1 MRLIF
6 FINLLILQIII
17 LEGCVDIKDEAPKF
31 RTLTLNLFKN
41 DSNSRN
47 LRTNEDITLGIQREL
62 IKVVQESEIFSTEPS
77 KLTKIYDSS
86 TTNLSTNEVSLSIP
100 LGIPVKL
107 FAYRYQ
113 EDFGTIQNK
122 ITKNIPVS
130 FGKSNTFIIKEDT
143 KSLTITLVISP
154 NGIPGLIVEKNDNIT
169 SDGGGTSSFQISLK
183 THPSA
188 DVTIPINTNF
198 SGVLLSQKNL
208 EFTPLNWSKPQ
219 KIYLIGIEN
228 SLIKKSQNYNVI
240 IGNIITNDFDYSK
253 IVTNDLIFNHQIVSK
268 PILKEINPISSLIN
282 FNSPDYTFS
291 SSKPGTIQYGGSCSS
306 DNTSAQSDNNTITFN
321 ALSDGEY
328 SNCSITVTDPA
339 GNTSDNLSVRAFTID
354 TVTPQLV
361 SVTFDNGTSISSD
374 NLSVLAGGFKV
385 TFNEAMKASS
395 MQVNDGSTGDI
406 KINCN
411 SANTLRLGAD
421 NTTTP
426 GQNQCRE
433 LAQMSSSDNL
443 SWTTLIRA
451 FGNSHCPVTDNLTGT
466 PSGTCAATL
475 NPGTNYKLKLAT
487 GMTDLAGN
495 ALASENTTLFRTRK
509 TPSIISTFPDNASDN
524 TSVYLA
530 PRFHFDSSMQP
541 NSFIDNVSVTVDCV
555 PNPTSGSDCDFSSS
569 YDSTADNL
577 TVNPTGSWPDNTTIT
592 VTIKGRNGNFP
603 YSGIYEATDGIFMPS
618 DYVMNFKTSVIDNT
632 SSDNLSH
639 GLVAFYR
646 FNGNANDET
655 NNASH
660 GTVSGATLTS
670 GKDNISNTAYSFDGN
685 TDKITIANNS
695 LFNFNVSDNLSFSV
709 WVYPKAFEN
718 LNGIFSKYQSTGD
731 NDIYLRIND
740 SSGGIKF
747 GSDLGSVIIPNALK
761 LNEWQNISITNSN
774 GNTKLYVNGIL
785 KGNGTISWN
794 QTTNYFSIG
803 CDYCVDGSSDTS
815 RFFDGKIDKLRI
827 YNRIL
832 TSAEINL
839 LNSSDNTTGLG
850 EWAHW
855 TLDDI
860 SGSDNVSSRDLTV
873 TGTPI
878 IDNGSWSLNE
888 NARGEYIL
896 QSGDNL
902 DNFSLSIRFRIGTNA
917 SNYDSIFSTEES
929 PGKEGSWQIGM
940 SGNDMKFSSTDSS
953 YAFTLSRNIW
963 HHLVLTKSETNQINI
978 YANNIHLDT
987 LTLTNWSMSR
997 LRVGTNRNTDNLWI
1011 GDIDDVRIYDYVLD
1025 SKDINKLYHNY

>member
-1 MRLIF
+1 M
-6 FINLLILQIII
+6 
-17 LEGCVDIKDEAPKF
+17 
-31 RTLTLNLFKN
+31 
-41 DSNSRN
+41 S
-47 LRTNEDITLGIQREL
+47 
-62 IKVVQESEIFSTEPS
+62 
-77 KLTKIYDSS
+77 
-86 TTNLSTNEVSLSIP
+86 
-100 LGIPVKL
+100 
-107 FAYRYQ
+107 
-113 EDFGTIQNK
+113 
-122 ITKNIPVS
+122 
-130 FGKSNTFIIKEDT
+130 
-143 KSLTITLVISP
+143 
-154 NGIPGLIVEKNDNIT
+154 
-169 SDGGGTSSFQISLK
+169 
-183 THPSA
+183 
-188 DVTIPINTNF
+188 
-198 SGVLLSQKNL
+198 
-208 EFTPLNWSKPQ
+208 
-219 KIYLIGIEN
+219 
-228 SLIKKSQNYNVI
+228 
-240 IGNIITNDFDYSK
+240 
-253 IVTNDLIFNHQIVSK
+253 
-268 PILKEINPISSLIN
+268 
-282 FNSPDYTFS
+282 
-291 SSKPGTIQYGGSCSS
+291 
-306 DNTSAQSDNNTITFN
+306 
-321 ALSDGEY
+321 
-328 SNCSITVTDPA
+328 
-339 GNTSDNLSVRAFTID
+339 
-354 TVTPQLV
+354 PQLV

-555 PNPTSGSDCDFSSS
+555 PNPTSGSDCGFSSS

-577 TVNPTGSWPDNTTIT
+577 TVNPKGSWPDNTTIT
-592 VTIKGRNGNFP
+592 VIIKGRNGNFP

-695 LFNFNVSDNLSFSV
+695 LFNFNVGDNLSFSV

-860 SGSDNVSSRDLTV
+860 SGSDNVSSRNLTV

-963 HHLVLTKSETNQINI
+963 HHLVLTKSENNQINI

>member
-47 LRTNEDITLGIQREL
+47 LRTNEGFTLGIQREL
-62 IKVVQESEIFSTEPS
+62 IIVVQESEIFSTEPS

-240 IGNIITNDFDYSK
+240 IGNIITNDYDYSK
-253 IVTNDLIFNHQIVSK
+253 IATNDLIFNHQIVSK

-321 ALSDGEY
+321 TLSDGEY

-354 TVTPQLV
+354 TVSPQLV

-466 PSGTCAATL
+466 PSGTCAASL

-555 PNPTSGSDCDFSSS
+555 PNPTSGSDCGFSSS

-603 YSGIYEATDGIFMPS
+603 YSGIYEAIDGIFMPS

-761 LNEWQNISITNSN
+761 LNEWQNISITKSN
-774 GNTKLYVNGIL
+774 GNTNFYVNGIL

>member
-1 MRLIF
+1 
-6 FINLLILQIII
+6 
-17 LEGCVDIKDEAPKF
+17 
-31 RTLTLNLFKN
+31 
-41 DSNSRN
+41 
-47 LRTNEDITLGIQREL
+47 
-62 IKVVQESEIFSTEPS
+62 
-77 KLTKIYDSS
+77 
-86 TTNLSTNEVSLSIP
+86 
-100 LGIPVKL
+100 
-107 FAYRYQ
+107 
-113 EDFGTIQNK
+113 
-122 ITKNIPVS
+122 
-130 FGKSNTFIIKEDT
+130 
-143 KSLTITLVISP
+143 
-154 NGIPGLIVEKNDNIT
+154 
-169 SDGGGTSSFQISLK
+169 
-183 THPSA
+183 
-188 DVTIPINTNF
+188 
-198 SGVLLSQKNL
+198 
-208 EFTPLNWSKPQ
+208 
-219 KIYLIGIEN
+219 
-228 SLIKKSQNYNVI
+228 
-240 IGNIITNDFDYSK
+240 
-253 IVTNDLIFNHQIVSK
+253 
-268 PILKEINPISSLIN
+268 
-282 FNSPDYTFS
+282 
-291 SSKPGTIQYGGSCSS
+291 
-306 DNTSAQSDNNTITFN
+306 
-321 ALSDGEY
+321 
-328 SNCSITVTDPA
+328 
-339 GNTSDNLSVRAFTID
+339 
-354 TVTPQLV
+354 
-361 SVTFDNGTSISSD
+361 
-374 NLSVLAGGFKV
+374 
-385 TFNEAMKASS
+385 
-395 MQVNDGSTGDI
+395 
-406 KINCN
+406 
-411 SANTLRLGAD
+411 
-421 NTTTP
+421 
-426 GQNQCRE
+426 
-433 LAQMSSSDNL
+433 
-443 SWTTLIRA
+443 
-451 FGNSHCPVTDNLTGT
+451 
-466 PSGTCAATL
+466 
-475 NPGTNYKLKLAT
+475 T

-495 ALASENTTLFRTRK
+495 ALASENITLFRTRK

-555 PNPTSGSDCDFSSS
+555 PNPTSGSDCGFSSS

-718 LNGIFSKYQSTGD
+718 LNGIFSKYQSLGD
-731 NDIYLRIND
+731 NDIYLRLND

-794 QTTNYFSIG
+794 QTTNYFSVG
-803 CDYCVDGSSDTS
+803 CDYCVDGLSDKR

-839 LNSSDNTTGLG
+839 LNSSDNTSGLV

-855 TLDDI
+855 TLDDS
-860 SGSDNVSSRDLTV
+860 SGLDSVSSRDLIV

-878 IDNGSWSLNE
+878 INNGSWSLNE

-902 DNFSLSIRFRIGTNA
+902 
-917 SNYDSIFSTEES
+917 
-929 PGKEGSWQIGM
+929 
-940 SGNDMKFSSTDSS
+940 
-953 YAFTLSRNIW
+953 
-963 HHLVLTKSETNQINI
+963 
-978 YANNIHLDT
+978 
-987 LTLTNWSMSR
+987 
-997 LRVGTNRNTDNLWI
+997 
-1011 GDIDDVRIYDYVLD
+1011 
-1025 SKDINKLYHNY
+1025 

>member
-1 MRLIF
+1 
-6 FINLLILQIII
+6 
-17 LEGCVDIKDEAPKF
+17 
-31 RTLTLNLFKN
+31 
-41 DSNSRN
+41 
-47 LRTNEDITLGIQREL
+47 
-62 IKVVQESEIFSTEPS
+62 
-77 KLTKIYDSS
+77 
-86 TTNLSTNEVSLSIP
+86 VS
-100 LGIPVKL
+100 
-107 FAYRYQ
+107 
-113 EDFGTIQNK
+113 
-122 ITKNIPVS
+122 
-130 FGKSNTFIIKEDT
+130 
-143 KSLTITLVISP
+143 
-154 NGIPGLIVEKNDNIT
+154 
-169 SDGGGTSSFQISLK
+169 
-183 THPSA
+183 
-188 DVTIPINTNF
+188 
-198 SGVLLSQKNL
+198 
-208 EFTPLNWSKPQ
+208 
-219 KIYLIGIEN
+219 
-228 SLIKKSQNYNVI
+228 
-240 IGNIITNDFDYSK
+240 
-253 IVTNDLIFNHQIVSK
+253 
-268 PILKEINPISSLIN
+268 
-282 FNSPDYTFS
+282 
-291 SSKPGTIQYGGSCSS
+291 
-306 DNTSAQSDNNTITFN
+306 
-321 ALSDGEY
+321 
-328 SNCSITVTDPA
+328 
-339 GNTSDNLSVRAFTID
+339 
-354 TVTPQLV
+354 PQLV
-361 SVTFDNGTSISSD
+361 SVTVDNGTSISSD

-530 PRFHFDSSMQP
+530 PVFHFDSPMHP
-541 NSFIDNVSVTVDCV
+541 ASFIDNLSLTVGCS
-555 PNPTSGSDCDFSSS
+555 PNPSSGSDCGFSSS

-603 YSGIYEATDGIFMPS
+603 YSGIYEATNGIFMTS
-618 DYVMNFKTSVIDNT
+618 DYTMNFKTSVIDNN
-632 SSDNLSH
+632 SSDNLSR

-655 NNASH
+655 VNANH
-660 GTVSGATLTS
+660 GTVSGAMLAS

-747 GSDLGSVIIPNALK
+747 GSDPGSVIIPNALK

-832 TSAEINL
+832 TSSEINL

-860 SGSDNVSSRDLTV
+860 SGSDNVSSRDLSR
-873 TGTPI
+873 TGTPS
-878 IDNGSWSLNE
+878 IDNETWSL
-888 NARGEYIL
+888 
-896 QSGDNL
+896 SGDGTFGQYQLNANDNL
-902 DNFSLSIRFRIGTNA
+902 SNFSLSIRFKFGTGI
-917 SNYDSIFSTEES
+917 STHSSIFSSEET
-929 PGKEGSWQIGM
+929 KNILGSWQIGM
-940 SGNDMKFSSTDSS
+940 RNSEKMRFFSKQSGSSEDDSVDLNS
-953 YAFTLSRNIW
+953 NKESWF
-963 HHLVLTKSETNQINI
+963 HLVLTKSSSKEIKI
-978 YANNIHLDT
+978 YVNATLIDT
-987 LTLTNWSMSR
+987 LQLSNWSMNF
-997 LRVGTNRNTDNLWI
+997 LRVGTNRNTTNTWI
-1011 GDIDDVRIYDYVLD
+1011 GNLDDVRIYDYVLD